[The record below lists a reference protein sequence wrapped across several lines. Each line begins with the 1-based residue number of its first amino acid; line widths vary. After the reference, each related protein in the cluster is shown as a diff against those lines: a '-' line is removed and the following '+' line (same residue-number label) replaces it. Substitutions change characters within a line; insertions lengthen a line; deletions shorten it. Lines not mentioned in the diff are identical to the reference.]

1 MFHPTPA
8 KKLPN
13 LPSCARK
20 GKVTTMKN
28 ISITLFVLIALLFG
42 MPVVSLGQSFS
53 NVGYAGANF
62 LKIPVE
68 PVGAALGNSL
78 VASAEGVT
86 GLYWNP
92 GAIAFTEGTEIALSR
107 VSWLSDTRVSFLG
120 ITQKVGPG
128 VLGLSVTALT
138 MDDMEITTETSPN
151 GTGSFFG
158 AGSYA
163 FGVSFAAK
171 IIDRFSFGA
180 TAKYV
185 YEYIWDTHAS
195 TYAFDFGSVYTTS
208 FHNMRIGMRLAN
220 FGAEAVFVG
229 SPIDNKPTVVA
240 QSGISYSYDPR
251 LDRVSKESPL
261 PQIFNVGVSIDPLV
275 MDEHKVTLTAAV
287 NDPNDNN
294 SQLEFG
300 AQYGFQDMI
309 FLRAGYKSGFDEQN
323 LSVGLGVKA
332 GLQGIDSRLDFAY
345 AAFGRLGGTSFL
357 SLRVGF

>member
-1 MFHPTPA
+1 MPA
-8 KKLPN
+8 KESAN
-13 LPSCARK
+13 SPSCARK

-28 ISITLFVLIALLFG
+28 STIKMFVLIALLFG
-42 MPVVSLGQSFS
+42 MPAISHGQGFS

-107 VSWLSDTRVSFLG
+107 VSWLSDTKVSFFG
-120 ITQKVGPG
+120 VTQKVGPG

-151 GTGSFFG
+151 GTGSYFSS
-158 AGSYA
+158 GSYA
-163 FGVSFAAK
+163 VGLSCAAK
-171 IIDRFSFGA
+171 IIDRFSFGV
-180 TAKYV
+180 TVKYI

-195 TYAFDFGSVYTTS
+195 TYAFDFGSVYLTN

-220 FGAEAVFVG
+220 FGGDGIFSGA
-229 SPIDNKPTVVA
+229 PIDNKPDVVA

-251 LDRVSKESPL
+251 LERVSQEYPL
-261 PQIFNVGVSIDPLV
+261 PQIFNVGISIDPLV
-275 MDEHKVTLTAAV
+275 LEEHKVTLTAAV

-294 SQLEFG
+294 SQLQFG
-300 AQYGFQDMI
+300 AQYGFQDMLFI
-309 FLRAGYKSGFDEQN
+309 RAGYKSGYDEQN

-332 GLQGIDSRLDFAY
+332 GLRGIDSRLDFAY

-357 SLRVGF
+357 SLRVAF

>member
-1 MFHPTPA
+1 
-8 KKLPN
+8 
-13 LPSCARK
+13 
-20 GKVTTMKN
+20 MKN
-28 ISITLFVLIALLFG
+28 NSRRTICLIALCFVLSTISFG
-42 MPVVSLGQSFS
+42 QGFS

-92 GAIAFTEGTEIALSR
+92 GAIAFTEGTELALSR
-107 VSWLSDTRVSFLG
+107 VNWLSDTRVSFFG
-120 ITQKVGPG
+120 IAQKVGPG

-138 MDDMEITTETSPN
+138 MDDMEITTETSPT
-151 GTGSFFG
+151 GTGTYFS

-163 FGVSFAAK
+163 IGLSFGAK
-171 IIDRFSFGA
+171 IIDNFSFGG

-185 YEYIWDTHAS
+185 YEYIWETHAS
-195 TYAFDFGSVYTTS
+195 TYAFDFGSVYMTN

-220 FGAEAVFVG
+220 FGADAVFAG
-229 SPIDNKPTVVA
+229 SPIDNKPAAVA

-251 LDRVSKESPL
+251 LERVSKEYPL
-261 PQIFNVGVSIDPLV
+261 PQIFNVGISIDPV
-275 MDEHKVTLTAAV
+275 AMEGHRVTVTAAV

-300 AQYGFQDMI
+300 AQYGWQEML

-323 LSVGLGVKA
+323 LSVGLGVKTDLA
-332 GLQGIDSRLDFAY
+332 GIDSRLDFAY

>member
-1 MFHPTPA
+1 
-8 KKLPN
+8 
-13 LPSCARK
+13 
-20 GKVTTMKN
+20 MKN
-28 ISITLFVLIALLFG
+28 IYSRMFSLFALCFG
-42 MPVVSLGQSFS
+42 MSAISLGQGFS

-107 VSWLSDTRVSFLG
+107 VNWLSDTRVSFFG
-120 ITQKVGPG
+120 IAQKVGPG

-151 GTGSFFG
+151 GTGTYFSS
-158 AGSYA
+158 GSYA
-163 FGVSFAAK
+163 IGLSCGVK
-171 IIDRFSFGA
+171 IIDRFSFGG
-180 TAKYV
+180 TVKYV
-185 YEYIWDTHAS
+185 YEYVWETHAS
-195 TYAFDFGSVYTTS
+195 TYAFDFGSVYVTN
-208 FHNMRIGMRLAN
+208 FYNMRIGMRLAN
-220 FGAEAVFVG
+220 FGAEAIFVG
-229 SPIDNKPTVVA
+229 SPIDNKPDAVA

-251 LDRVSKESPL
+251 LERVSRESPL
-261 PQIFNVGVSIDPLV
+261 PQIFNVGISIDPV
-275 MDEHKVTLTAAV
+275 EMEGHKVTITAAV

-300 AQYGFQDMI
+300 AQYGWQDMM

-332 GLQGIDSRLDFAY
+332 NLGGIDSRLDFAY

>member
-1 MFHPTPA
+1 
-8 KKLPN
+8 
-13 LPSCARK
+13 
-20 GKVTTMKN
+20 MKTVSIRLLSLTVLCIGLSA
-28 ISITLFVLIALLFG
+28 ISFAQG
-42 MPVVSLGQSFS
+42 FS

-78 VASAEGVT
+78 VASADGVT

-92 GAIAFTEGTEIALSR
+92 GAIASTEGTEMALSR
-107 VSWLSDTRVSFLG
+107 VNWLGDTRVSFFG

-151 GTGSFFG
+151 GTGAYFSS
-158 AGSYA
+158 GSYA
-163 FGVSFAAK
+163 IGLSCAAK
-171 IIDRFSFGA
+171 IIDRFSFGG
-180 TAKYV
+180 TVKYV
-185 YEYIWDTHAS
+185 YEYIWETHAS
-195 TYAFDFGSVYTTS
+195 TYAFDFGSVYSTN

-220 FGAEAVFVG
+220 FGADAIFEG
-229 SPIDNKPTVVA
+229 SPIDDKPSVVA

-251 LDRVSKESPL
+251 VERVSKEYPL
-261 PQIFNVGVSIDPLV
+261 PQIFNVGISIDPV
-275 MDEHKVTLTAAV
+275 EMDGHKVTITAAV

-300 AQYGFQDMI
+300 AQYGWQDML
-309 FLRAGYKSGFDEQN
+309 FLRAGYKSGFDEQD

-332 GLQGIDSRLDFAY
+332 GVAGFDSRLDFAY